1 MAETQPKAAPAAK
14 PAKKAERK
22 KPVRKAPV
30 QKDYSSKLEWLAAL
44 VEYETKQNEVS
55 SAAKVKTID
64 KRIAAKQALV
74 EKTNTEIAEL
84 KAKRAALVPSEETA
98 ETEGPEPEDDEA
110 GVPQA

>member
-1 MAETQPKAAPAAK
+1 MATVAKEKAAP
-14 PAKKAERK
+14 KAERK

-84 KAKRAALVPSEETA
+84 KAKRAALVPA
-98 ETEGPEPEDDEA
+98 EPEQDEDGLTDEDHLVLEGKA
-110 GVPQA
+110 